1 MSGMDER
8 ESPEGALK
16 MVSSGAMYALS
27 LTILLNYTM
36 QFEWL
41 TTFSSP
47 SSSASLSSTPLSVT
61 RDQMSLMKAQTQLDA
76 NQKFKKRLTEYF
88 AIVRLKE
95 LNGDKEVQKR
105 LLSRLQP
112 RSLSASWNPI
122 DAGKPAPW
130 LTFRPFNKSFAICS
144 LSKHCLS
151 PIKGPK
157 LGHQVF
163 KP

>member
-95 LNGDKEVQKR
+95 I
-105 LLSRLQP
+105 LS
-112 RSLSASWNPI
+112 I
-122 DAGKPAPW
+122 
-130 LTFRPFNKSFAICS
+130 
-144 LSKHCLS
+144 
-151 PIKGPK
+151 
-157 LGHQVF
+157 QVNL
-163 KP
+163 PP